1 MSALRGSA
9 AIAALADHLRS
20 GAACPPLGEPPLER
34 LRTAL
39 GDLTTTAL
47 DRAVL
52 LRHALRYSSLLSGS
66 EVEFVD
72 REIGHAEAAA
82 AGLEFR
88 PGGGGR
94 ALAAKPWRPGWLP
107 GASVRAADE
116 TAMRAERRR
125 FFEGPGV
132 GGDPFLAALGRS
144 SYRSP
149 GQRAAV
155 RAALSMPP
163 GAALVVDLPTG
174 EGKSLVF
181 SAIDKVG
188 FASDPPG
195 RARGTT
201 LVVVPTVALA
211 IDHERSCGGCEA
223 QPLAYVGGHA
233 ERNAAIR
240 AAIDGDAQGLCF
252 AAPEAAIGPLRRSLE
267 EAAARG
273 TLRAV
278 VVDEAH
284 LVEGWGTG
292 FRTSFQTLAGA
303 CRAWHL
309 SAQPA
314 TRFRIVLLSATL
326 TAAAERVLGELFGFG
341 GCVEVVGA
349 ARVRPEIEYWTA
361 PPCPRAERDLRVR
374 EALLHLPRPA
384 VLYVTKVQDAKDW
397 SAALLRSGFGRVR
410 LVHGE
415 TPSEER
421 EDVLRLWAAG
431 NLDLVVAT
439 SAFGL
444 GIDYPHVRAILHA
457 CVPESFDRFYQ
468 EAGRAGRDGCAAVS
482 LVLPSHGDM
491 EVAEALS
498 RRAVISVERG
508 LERWRAMFAHP
519 SVVRHGH
526 PRYGLRLDV
535 APGASS
541 EDIDLVGERS
551 VDWNARTL
559 ALMARAGLLHLAGVP
574 HTPPEAGGHVQSDV
588 PRLDVAIAHEGH
600 LDPSVWAAL
609 VEPKRAETAAAS
621 AASLSMMREFL
632 SGGRCPGRLVSALYA
647 TAVRGVAAA
656 CGGCALCRD
665 DPTARAPEGAVA
677 ERQPPWPVQGSDL
690 APALTGLL
698 GPQRRVLVLYP
709 REVPAQRDLRDLR
722 EAVLRLDAWGL
733 RLLALVGGVPAWLR
747 GAIADAIADRPW
759 VVLED
764 SGVFPARWPRGLRMV
779 ACGEG
784 TAVDPAVL
792 RAGPADPGAI
802 IVAPAGAPDPDRP
815 DRTLAEIAPCAVL
828 SVDAFLSKVLW

>member
-1 MSALRGSA
+1 MSVLRGSA
-9 AIAALADHLRS
+9 AIAALADRLRS
-20 GAACPPLGEPPLER
+20 GSACPPLGEPPLER
-34 LRTAL
+34 LRVAL
-39 GDLTTTAL
+39 EERTTTAL

-52 LRHALRYSSLLSGS
+52 LRHALRFSSLVRGS

-72 REIGHAEAAA
+72 REIGHAEVGG

-94 ALAAKPWRPGWLP
+94 ALAAKPWRPAWLQ
-107 GASVRAADE
+107 GASLRAADE

-125 FFEGPGV
+125 FFEGWAV
-132 GGDPFLAALGRS
+132 GGDPFLSILGRS

-181 SAIDKVG
+181 SAIDKIG

-211 IDHERSCGGCEA
+211 LDHERSCGGSEA
-223 QPLAYVGGHA
+223 QPLAYVGGDA

-252 AAPEAAIGPLRRSLE
+252 AAPEAAIGPLRRSLA

-303 CRAWHL
+303 CRAWHF
-309 SAQPA
+309 SAQPGA
-314 TRFRIVLLSATL
+314 RFRVVLLSATL
-326 TAAAERVLGELFGFG
+326 TAAAERVLSELFGFG

-361 PPCPRAERDLRVR
+361 PPCSRAERDVRVR

-384 VLYVTKVQDAKDW
+384 VLYVTRVQDAKDW
-397 SAALLRSGFGRVR
+397 FAALRHSGFGRVR

-415 TPSEER
+415 TPADER
-421 EDVLRLWAAG
+421 EAVLRLWSTG

-491 EVAEALS
+491 ELAESLS

-519 SVVRHGH
+519 SVIRHGH

-551 VDWNARTL
+551 IDWNARTL

-574 HTPPEAGGHVQSDV
+574 DTPTDTNATVQSNV
-588 PRLDVAIAHEGH
+588 PRLDVEIVHEGH

-632 SGGRCPGRLVSALYA
+632 RGDRCPGRLVASLYA
-647 TAVRGVAAA
+647 TAVRSVAVA
-656 CGGCALCRD
+656 CGGCTLCRGD
-665 DPTARAPEGAVA
+665 AAARAPEGTVG
-677 ERQPPWPVQGSDL
+677 ERQPPWPIQASDV
-690 APALTGLL
+690 APVLTGLL

-709 REVPAQRDLRDLR
+709 REVPSRRDLRDLR
-722 EAVLRLDAWGL
+722 EAALRLDSWGL
-733 RLLALVGGVPAWLR
+733 RLLALVGVVPAWLR
-747 GAIADAIADRPW
+747 TSIVDAVTYKPW

-764 SGVFPARWPRGLRMV
+764 SGIFPARWPRGLRMV
-779 ACGEG
+779 ICGEE
-784 TAVDPAVL
+784 TAVDPGDL

-802 IVAPAGAPDPDRP
+802 IVAPAGATDPARS

-828 SVDAFLSKVLW
+828 PIDAFLSKVLL